1 MVNDVDQDSGW
12 VGAGPGGGGGARLK
26 KLDLQLHPG

>member
-12 VGAGPGGGGGARLK
+12 VGAGGGGGARLK